1 MGSQVELNRTWAI
14 YKLGWSECSS
24 FEVWREAKS
33 DTEKLLIKI
42 QAHRSIIFQK
52 FLYFREDNLL
62 LYSFVRRASLI
73 SLKLKKMLFIQVS
86 YYTA

>member
-14 YKLGWSECSS
+14 YKLGWLECSS

-33 DTEKLLIKI
+33 DTEKLLIRI

-62 LYSFVRRASLI
+62 FYSFVRGHH
-73 SLKLKKMLFIQVS
+73 
-86 YYTA
+86 